1 MGKGASPS
9 PLFFALGVMGPM
21 ADIEQINRQ
30 ALEAIAAAS
39 TPEALEALRVSLLG
53 KQGSVTALLKGLGA
67 LPAEERKAAGAGINE
82 VRDALG
88 KMLAERRQVLEDAAL
103 DARLASEAID
113 VTLPGRDA
121 GRGGVHP
128 ISRTIERIA
137 DIFGRLGYERAEGP
151 EIEDDWHNFEALNF
165 PPHHPARAMHDTF
178 YFGDG
183 RLLRTHTS
191 GVQVRYMGGHVAA
204 GKSGPLRMIA
214 LGKVYRSDSD
224 QTHSPM
230 FHQCE
235 GLLVDERANFADL
248 KGTLAEFVRAFFER
262 DFEMRFRPSYF
273 PFTEPSAEVDI
284 AWQQPDGSTRWL
296 EVLGCGM
303 VHPNVLRNVGI
314 DPEKYTGFAFG
325 MGVERLAMLRYG
337 VTDLRAF
344 FENDVR
350 FLRQFA

>member
-1 MGKGASPS
+1 MS
-9 PLFFALGVMGPM
+9 
-21 ADIEQINRQ
+21 DIESLSKQ
-30 ALEAIAAAS
+30 ALADIAAAQS
-39 TPEALEALRVSLLG
+39 PDVVEQLRVALLG
-53 KQGSVTALLKGLGA
+53 KNGSITTQLKQLGA
-67 LPAEERKAAGAGINE
+67 LPADQRKAAGEAINRA
-82 VRDALG
+82 RDAIGEALSVR
-88 KMLAERRQVLEDAAL
+88 KSVLEDAAL
-103 DARLASEAID
+103 DARLAGEAID
-113 VTLPGRDA
+113 VTLPGRN
-121 GRGGVHP
+121 GTRGGLHP
-128 ISRTIERIA
+128 ISRTLERIA
-137 DIFGRLGYERAEGP
+137 DIFGRLGYELADGP

-191 GVQVRYMGGHVAA
+191 GVQVRYMDAHQP
-204 GKSGPLRMIA
+204 PLRMIA
-214 LGKVYRSDSD
+214 AGKVYRSDSD

-230 FHQCE
+230 FHQVE
-235 GLLVDERANFADL
+235 GLLVDEHSTFADL

-284 AWQQPDGSTRWL
+284 AWQQADGSTSWL

-325 MGVERLAMLRYG
+325 LGVERFAMLRYG
-337 VTDLRAF
+337 VDDLRSF
-344 FENDVR
+344 FDNDVR
-350 FLRQFA
+350 FLKQFA